1 MRRGL
6 YRNPL
11 IQKLINVM
19 WFRNRQDEGVVYDQ
33 YFHPIKVEMLALVL
47 TAAST
52 LFYKKF
58 YHSNLVLD

>member
-11 IQKLINVM
+11 IQKLVNVM
-19 WFRNRQDEGVVYDQ
+19 WFRNRQDEGVTYDK
-33 YFHPIKVEMLALVL
+33 YFHPIKAEMLALVL

-52 LFYKKF
+52 LYKAFFYGT
-58 YHSNLVLD
+58 NLV